1 MKNLIISF
9 LILFIFSGSFAQY
22 NKDLILKWAP
32 GSLVAGKFTVAGEYN
47 FKKKSSVELII
58 GIPAS
63 KKHRFEYDNNTSD
76 LNTKAFS
83 LLAGYRRYLA
93 KKPVSGLYIEPY
105 AKYLHHQA
113 DGFLTGQLD
122 DETAKFDTHTDYKG
136 IGVGAQ
142 LGVQF
147 LIAKKFSLDFFILG
161 PEVNS
166 GKFSTIATDVASS
179 IPWTM
184 VDANEAEQDIKD
196 VVAGIPVIGDKI
208 EVSVDQNTKTVTTR
222 YSGFVPGFRF
232 GASVGIRL

>member
-1 MKNLIISF
+1 MKNLITSF

-32 GSLVAGKFTVAGEYN
+32 GSLVAGKLTVAGEYN
-47 FKKKSSVELII
+47 FKKKNSVELVI
-58 GIPAS
+58 GIPAA
-63 KKHRFEYDNNTSD
+63 KNHKFDYDNNTSD
-76 LNTKAFS
+76 LDTKAFS
-83 LLAGYRRYLA
+83 LLAGYRHYIG

-105 AKYLHHQA
+105 VKYLHHQA
-113 DGFLTGQLD
+113 DGFLIGQLD
-122 DETAKFDTHTDYKG
+122 DESAKFDTHTDYKG
-136 IGVGAQ
+136 IGIGAQ

-161 PEVNS
+161 PEANS
-166 GKFSTIATDVASS
+166 AKFSTVATDVASS

-184 VDANEAEQDIKD
+184 VDAAEAEQDIKD
-196 VVAGIPVIGDKI
+196 VVRDIPVVGDKI